1 MGFQSLRNMSQE
13 RTWITRGNGQV
24 HWNGEG
30 EPQEERQPGPCT
42 NTIISI
48 LYRAS
53 LEPSLSTTTSSTY
66 SSASPSYLPLLTS
79 GGHRAAGQPWTGI
92 PVERTCS
99 SLTNFSIY
107 PSSCPLSCP
116 SIHSSFN
123 KYSWARTLY
132 QALCKPLGMQPWPCD
147 TKSLLSRS
155 SHPSGGSSQVNGQLQ

>member
-1 MGFQSLRNMSQE
+1 MGFQSLRNVSQQ
-13 RTWITRGNGQV
+13 RTWITWGNGQV
-24 HWNGEG
+24 HWNEEG

-48 LYRAS
+48 LSQAS

-79 GGHRAAGQPWTGI
+79 GGHCASGQQRTGI

-99 SLTNFSIY
+99 SFTYFSIY

-116 SIHSSFN
+116 SIHSSFS
-123 KYSWARTLY
+123 KYF
-132 QALCKPLGMQPWPCD
+132 
-147 TKSLLSRS
+147 LSAHS
-155 SHPSGGSSQVNGQLQ
+155 IPGTVQTTGDAAMTQ